1 LIEEKLMNRKIL
13 IALLAS
19 FVFALV
25 GFADAQQA
33 GKVPQI
39 GLLSPRQTRPAG
51 DTRQSPRMR
60 AFEEGLLELGW
71 IKGKNVTIEQRDTG
85 GEADRLREAAANLVQ
100 LKVDVIVTLSTPP
113 AKAAKAA
120 TSTIPIVIIDPGD
133 PVGVGLVASL
143 ARPGGN
149 ITGLSSIAPDLAAKR
164 LELLKETFPKAFRVA
179 LLFNAA
185 IPPAE
190 VGLKEMRLAAPL
202 VGQQLQFVDVKGAD
216 GFERAFETITR
227 ERATAL
233 VVFPDPLTFSNSN
246 VIVAFANKSRIP
258 TIFGES
264 EFVNRGGLMSYG
276 PSYPAMFRRAATYVD
291 KILKGA
297 KPADLP
303 VEQPTKFELVINLKT
318 AKQIGLTIPPNVL
331 ARADKVIK

>member
-1 LIEEKLMNRKIL
+1 MNRKIL
-13 IALLAS
+13 VSLLAP
-19 FVFALV
+19 VIFAIV
-25 GFADAQQA
+25 QFADAQQA
-33 GKVPQI
+33 GKVPRM
-39 GLLSPRQTRPAG
+39 GLLHPIPNPRSAGSPTRN
-51 DTRQSPRMR
+51 PRMR
-60 AFEEGLLELGW
+60 AFEEGLRELGL
-71 IKGKNVTIEQRDTG
+71 IEGQTITIEHRYAGDNS
-85 GEADRLREAAANLVQ
+85 DRLRDAVAELVQ

-113 AKAAKAA
+113 AKAAKVG

-133 PVGVGLVASL
+133 PVGIGLVDSL

-149 ITGLSSIAPDLAAKR
+149 ITGLSSVAPDLAAKR
-164 LELLKETFPKAFRVA
+164 LELLKEAFPKTPRVA

-190 VGLKEMRLAAPL
+190 VGLKEMRLAAPTL
-202 VGQQLQFVDVKGAD
+202 GQQLQFVEVQGAD
-216 GFERAFETITR
+216 GFERAFEVMTK

-233 VVFPDPLTFSNSN
+233 VVFPDPLTFRNQE

-258 TIFGES
+258 SMFGES

-303 VEQPTKFELVINLKT
+303 VEQPMKFEFVVNLKT
-318 AKQIGLTIPPNVL
+318 ANQLGLTIPPNLLV
-331 ARADKVIK
+331 RADRVIR

>member
-1 LIEEKLMNRKIL
+1 MQVVSSHWSVVSLTLCATIF
-13 IALLAS
+13 AS
-19 FVFALV
+19 GYSVS
-25 GFADAQQA
+25 AQQT
-33 GKVPQI
+33 GKVPRI
-39 GLLSPRQTRPAG
+39 GVLSPRQIRSAG
-51 DTRQSPRMR
+51 DTGQSPRMR
-60 AFEEGLLELGW
+60 AFEQGLLELGW
-71 IKGKNVTIEQRDTG
+71 IQGKNLTIERRDTG
-85 GEADRLREAAANLVQ
+85 GESDRLRESAADLVQ

-133 PVGVGLVASL
+133 PVGGGLVASL

-164 LELLKETFPKAFRVA
+164 LELLKETFPKTSRVA
-179 LLFNAA
+179 LLYNAA

-190 VGLKEMRLAAPL
+190 VGLKEMRLAAPAF
-202 VGQQLQFVDVKGAD
+202 GQQLQFIEVEGVN
-216 GFERAFETITR
+216 GFERAFEAITR

-233 VVFPDPLTFSNSN
+233 VVFPDPITFSNIE
-246 VIVAFANKSRIP
+246 VIVAFANKSAIP

-318 AKQIGLTIPPNVL
+318 AKQLGLTIPPNVL
-331 ARADKVIK
+331 SRADKVIR

>member
-1 LIEEKLMNRKIL
+1 MNRKFL
-13 IALLAS
+13 VSVLAP
-19 FVFALV
+19 FIFAIV
-25 GFADAQQA
+25 ESADAQQA
-33 GKVPQI
+33 GKVPRM
-39 GLLSPRQTRPAG
+39 GLLHPIPNPRSAGSTTRNPRIRAFGEGLRELGLIEGQSITIEHRYAG
-51 DTRQSPRMR
+51 DNS
-60 AFEEGLLELGW
+60 
-71 IKGKNVTIEQRDTG
+71 
-85 GEADRLREAAANLVQ
+85 DRLRDAVAELVQ

-113 AKAAKAA
+113 AKAAKAG

-133 PVGVGLVASL
+133 PVGIGLVDSL

-149 ITGLSSIAPDLAAKR
+149 ITGLSSVAPDLAAKR
-164 LELLKETFPKAFRVA
+164 LELLKEAFPKTPRVA

-190 VGLKEMRLAAPL
+190 VGLKEMRLAAPTL
-202 VGQQLQFVDVKGAD
+202 GQQLQFVEVQGAD
-216 GFERAFETITR
+216 GFERAFEGMTK

-233 VVFPDPLTFSNSN
+233 VVFPDPLTFRNQE

-258 TIFGES
+258 TMFGES

-276 PSYPAMFRRAATYVD
+276 PSYPAMFYRAATYVD

-303 VEQPTKFELVINLKT
+303 VEQPMRFEFVVNLKT
-318 AKQIGLTIPPNVL
+318 ANQLGLTIPPNLLV
-331 ARADKVIK
+331 RADKVIR

>member
-1 LIEEKLMNRKIL
+1 MNRKIL
-13 IALLAS
+13 VSL
-19 FVFALV
+19 FAPFIFAIV
-25 GFADAQQA
+25 AFADAQQA
-33 GKVPQI
+33 GKVPRI
-39 GLLSPRQTRPAG
+39 GLLSPGDGSLRQG
-51 DTRQSPRMR
+51 PRTR

-71 IKGKNVTIEQRDTG
+71 IEGKNVAIERRYAG
-85 GEADRLREAAANLVQ
+85 GKSDRLRESAADLVQ

-133 PVGVGLVASL
+133 PVGIGLVDSL

-149 ITGLSSIAPDLAAKR
+149 ITGLSSVAPDLAAKR
-164 LELLKETFPKAFRVA
+164 LELLKETFPKASRVA
-179 LLFNAA
+179 LLFNVA

-190 VGLKEMRLAAPL
+190 VGLKEMRLSAPAF
-202 VGQQLQFVDVKGAD
+202 GQSLQFVEVEGAD
-216 GFERAFETITR
+216 GFERAFEAITR

-233 VVFPDPLTFSNSN
+233 VVFPDPLTFMNIEL
-246 VIVAFANKSRIP
+246 IVAFANRSRIP

-264 EFVNRGGLMSYG
+264 EFVNLGGLMSYG

-303 VEQPTKFELVINLKT
+303 VEQPTKFEFVINLKT
-318 AKQIGLTIPPNVL
+318 TKQIGVTIPPNVL
-331 ARADKVIK
+331 VRADRVIK

>member
-1 LIEEKLMNRKIL
+1 
-13 IALLAS
+13 
-19 FVFALV
+19 
-25 GFADAQQA
+25 
-33 GKVPQI
+33 
-39 GLLSPRQTRPAG
+39 
-51 DTRQSPRMR
+51 MR
-60 AFEEGLLELGW
+60 ALEEGLRELGL
-71 IKGKNVTIEQRDTG
+71 IEGQSITIEHRYAGDNS
-85 GEADRLREAAANLVQ
+85 DRLRDAVAELVQ

-113 AKAAKAA
+113 AKAAKAG

-133 PVGVGLVASL
+133 PVGIGLVDSL

-149 ITGLSSIAPDLAAKR
+149 ITGLSSVAPDLAAKR
-164 LELLKETFPKAFRVA
+164 LELLKEAFPKSPRVA

-190 VGLKEMRLAAPL
+190 VGLKEMRLAAPTL
-202 VGQQLQFVDVKGAD
+202 GQQLQFVEVQGAD
-216 GFERAFETITR
+216 GFERAFEVMTK

-233 VVFPDPLTFSNSN
+233 VVFPDPLTFRNQE

-258 TIFGES
+258 TMFGES

-303 VEQPTKFELVINLKT
+303 VEQPMKFEFVVNLKT
-318 AKQIGLTIPPNVL
+318 ANQLGLTIPPNLLV
-331 ARADKVIK
+331 RADKVIR

>member
-1 LIEEKLMNRKIL
+1 MNRKIL
-13 IALLAS
+13 VSLSAS
-19 FVFALV
+19 FIFALV

-33 GKVPQI
+33 GKVLQI
-39 GLLSPRQTRPAG
+39 GLLSPRQTRSAG

-71 IKGKNVTIEQRDTG
+71 IKGKNVTIERRDTG
-85 GEADRLREAAANLVQ
+85 GESDRLGEAAAELVQ

-164 LELLKETFPKAFRVA
+164 LELLKETFPKASRVA
-179 LLFNAA
+179 ILFNAA

-202 VGQQLQFVDVKGAD
+202 FGQQLQFVEVQHAD
-216 GFERAFETITR
+216 GFERAFEAITR

-246 VIVAFANKSRIP
+246 VIVALANKSRIP

-303 VEQPTKFELVINLKT
+303 VEQPTKFEFVINLKA
-318 AKQIGLTIPPNVL
+318 AKEIGLTIPPNVL
-331 ARADKVIK
+331 VRADRVIK